1 MTSPGRASSSPPCPG
16 FLLLARCGEEA
27 VVADVKALI
36 KKQRE
41 ELATP
46 IRGELEAR
54 LGGEEIKLEFDKV
67 APSVWDELVSR
78 NPPRPGVKGDGNVGY
93 YQAGVSRSYPGVI
106 LDGEVL
112 DAETWAEVFDV
123 LDAVHRNAIGTSL
136 WGLNILTTLE
146 QLTTLGKGSPGGK

>member
-1 MTSPGRASSSPPCPG
+1 MG
-16 FLLLARCGEEA
+16 
-27 VVADVKALI
+27 
-36 KKQRE
+36 
-41 ELATP
+41 AT

-67 APSVWDELVSR
+67 SANVWDDLVSR
-78 NPPRPGVKGDGNVGY
+78 NPPRPGVEGDEQVGY

-146 QLTTLGKGSPGGK
+146 QLTSLGKGSPGGK